1 MATFPIIPKFAKM
14 LIIGQQHGCLPY
26 VIAIVSAL
34 SVGDPV
40 LRDSDLNDLADEES
54 DSDDDSGTADVKKM
68 ELHNI
73 RSESVAEKERRK
85 LTRSKYYQT
94 QMVSSLFGQRNR
106 IDSSLITYQLTETC
120 WIGSYKRYHKVTQHC
135 WRL

>member
-14 LIIGQQHGCLPY
+14 LIIGQQHGCLPF

-54 DSDDDSGTADVKKM
+54 DSDDDSGTTDVKKM

-73 RSESVAEKERRK
+73 RNESVAEKERRK
-85 LTRSKYYQT
+85 LTRSKYYQV
-94 QMVSSLFGQRNR
+94 QMVSSLVWQRCH
-106 IDSSLITYQLTETC
+106 S
-120 WIGSYKRYHKVTQHC
+120 
-135 WRL
+135 